1 MTQEPAI
8 VKGER
13 GQNRRTQ
20 SERRAQTR
28 AALIAAGRILFTEH
42 GFAGAGREEIVEHAG
57 LTRGALYHHFS
68 SKEDLFAAVY
78 EEVERDVC
86 TAVVAA
92 AATSGDPVEELRIGA
107 RAFLDAAAAPEVRRI
122 MLLDGPAVLS
132 PEVQHEIAQ
141 RYGLGLVRE
150 VLRAAD
156 AAGRLVVGPVDLL
169 APVLLAALHE
179 AAESIAD
186 GADPVGMRAVVES
199 LVNAITTTPT
209 TTPTGTR

>member
-209 TTPTGTR
+209 SLRSS